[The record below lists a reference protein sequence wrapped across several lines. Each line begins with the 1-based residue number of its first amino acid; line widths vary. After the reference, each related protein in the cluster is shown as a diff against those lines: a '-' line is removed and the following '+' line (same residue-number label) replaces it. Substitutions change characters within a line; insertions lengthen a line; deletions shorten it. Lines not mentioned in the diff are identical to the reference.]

1 MILLALVVLAVAVL
15 LAYVGRRFEL
25 AARAAAAEP
34 TADAEEAE
42 RLFRT
47 QSRLLY
53 VIAGA
58 AAILALA
65 AALIA

>member
-1 MILLALVVLAVAVL
+1 MIVLALVVVAIAVL

-25 AARAAAAEP
+25 AARTAAAEQ
-34 TADAEEAE
+34 TGEGDEAE
-42 RLFRT
+42 RLYRT

-58 AAILALA
+58 ALLLAVMA
-65 AALIA
+65 VLIA